1 MTYYILRES
10 VVFYEQYL
18 PSYVSKQN
26 VGQVVTQDWNIG
38 NNFYLKKTTKTKLRV
53 TTRETDI

>member
-1 MTYYILRES
+1 MLRVS

-38 NNFYLKKTTKTKLRV
+38 NNFYLKKQRKLNSG
-53 TTRETDI
+53 

>member
-1 MTYYILRES
+1 MLRVS

-38 NNFYLKKTTKTKLRV
+38 NNFYLEKQLKLNSS
-53 TTRETDI
+53 